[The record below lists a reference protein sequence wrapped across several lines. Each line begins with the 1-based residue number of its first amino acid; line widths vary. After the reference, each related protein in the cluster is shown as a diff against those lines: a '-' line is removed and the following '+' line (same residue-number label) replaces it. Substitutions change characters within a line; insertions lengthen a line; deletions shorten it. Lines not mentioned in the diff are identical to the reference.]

1 MLTAARRVLGLN
13 EGEWG
18 RAWPLFAYLFL
29 TTAGTVASKATR
41 DALFLDRYQAAAL
54 PYVDIAIAVL
64 VGVAVA
70 VYLRGLR
77 WLSMR
82 ALQTGTLL
90 VFAATSLGFWWLSVA
105 LADDGP
111 LFIAIYLWVGV
122 FGALAPT
129 QVWTLASV
137 VLTTREAKRAFGF
150 IGSGAILGWIVGGL
164 ATSVTARSLGTETLL
179 LWVAASLV
187 ASVGLVQLVWRRG
200 GIVLVDQQQTAAPP
214 GLRESLRHIAG
225 SPYLRAIAWVIGLAS
240 FATTIAGW
248 QFKAIAK
255 AEIPD
260 TDQLAAF
267 FGLFNMLAGGASLV
281 MQLVLT
287 GRVLRTAGVGVALFI
302 VPLAMAS
309 TSVAVLVLGSLA
321 AVSALKAS
329 DQVLRYSIDKS
340 TVELLY
346 LPLSAAETFRVKAF
360 IDTVVYRFG
369 DGLGGL
375 AVLAFAAGFGW
386 SPVQVGWVTLA
397 VVAAWLVAAA
407 TARRQ
412 YVSNLQESILQHRMD
427 AERASGALLD
437 RNAADAL
444 ARKLEGHPADI
455 LYALSLFEVA
465 RADRVHP
472 AIPGLLSHAA
482 PEVRVRAVAMLA
494 QANVRSVVPQVEA
507 LLRDPQLEVR
517 TEALLYLTHTTA
529 VDPLTVIE
537 RVGDFEG
544 FSIQAAMVAFL
555 ARPGRAQNVE
565 AAQLILQRMVADGG
579 DDGLRGRI
587 EAARVIGLSPDI
599 FERELRKLLE
609 DDAPEVAREAVRAA
623 GRLGK
628 RALVHRLVDRIAEPW
643 LTDDV
648 VTALGQLGDRVVGT
662 LRDYLVDRDTP
673 DAIRREL
680 PGALQAIGTPAA
692 QVVLVESLLDA
703 DTVVR
708 LRVVT
713 ALNKLLQQHP
723 DRTVDRGIV
732 ETALA
737 AEITGH
743 YRSYQVLGT
752 MGGSLDGA
760 EPVLQAL
767 RDSLSQESER
777 IFRLMKVLYPD
788 HDLHSAFV
796 GVQSTDRGVHDNAL
810 EFLENVLPPQV
821 RALVVPLFDREV
833 STAGRAGIAERLVGV
848 TVSSREEAV
857 EMLVLSRDR
866 WLQSCA
872 AYAIGELRLAR
883 FAEVVDGWA
892 GDADPLLR
900 ATAEAAREK
909 LKAHAAPASV
919 DVG

>member
-1 MLTAARRVLGLN
+1 MAVRRVLGLN
-13 EGEWG
+13 EGEWA
-18 RAWPLFAYLFL
+18 RAWPLFTYLFL

-41 DALFLDRYQAAAL
+41 DALFLDRYRAAEL

-90 VFAATSLGFWWLSVA
+90 FFAATSLGFWWLSVA

-137 VLTTREAKRAFGF
+137 VLTTREAKRSFGF

-164 ATSVTARSLGTETLL
+164 ATSVTAETLGTETLL

-187 ASVGLVQLVWRRG
+187 ASVGLVQLLWRRG
-200 GIVLVDQQQTAAPP
+200 GIAHVDQTASSPP
-214 GLRESLRHIAG
+214 GLRESLRHIAA

-309 TSVAVLVLGSLA
+309 TSLAVLVLGSLM

-375 AVLAFAAGFGW
+375 AVLVFAAGLGW

-412 YVSNLQESILQHRMD
+412 YVTNLQESILQHRMD
-427 AERASGALLD
+427 AERAHGALLD
-437 RNAADAL
+437 RSAADAL
-444 ARKLEGHPADI
+444 ARKLEGRPADI

-472 AIPGLLSHAA
+472 AIPGLLRHES

-494 QANVRSVVPQVEA
+494 QANVRSVVSQVEA
-507 LLRDPQLEVR
+507 LLHDPQLEVR

-529 VDPLTVIE
+529 VDPLTLIE

-565 AAQLILQRMVADGG
+565 AAQVILQRMLADGG
-579 DDGLRGRI
+579 DGGLRGRI
-587 EAARVIGLSPDI
+587 QAARVIGLSPDI

-609 DDAPEVAREAVRAA
+609 DDAPEVAREAIRAA

-628 RALVHRLVDRIAEPW
+628 RTLVHRLVDRIAEPW

-648 VTALGQLGDRVVGT
+648 VAALGQLGDRVVGT

-673 DAIRREL
+673 EVIRREL

-692 QVVLVESLLDA
+692 QAVLVESLLDA

-713 ALNKLLQQHP
+713 ALNKLLQLHP
-723 DRTVDRGIV
+723 DRPVDRGIV

-752 MGGSLDGA
+752 MGGALTGA

-767 RDSLSQESER
+767 HDSLAQESER
-777 IFRLMKVLYPD
+777 IFRLLKVLYPD

-796 GVQSTDRGVHDNAL
+796 GVQSEEPGAHDNAL

-833 STAGRAGIAERLVGV
+833 SVEERAGIAERLVGV
-848 TVSSREEAV
+848 AVGSREEAV
-857 EMLVLSRDR
+857 EVLALSRDP
-866 WLQSCA
+866 WLRSCA

-883 FAEVVDGWA
+883 FAETVDRWA
-892 GDADPLLR
+892 EDADPLLR
-900 ATAEAAREK
+900 ATAAAAREK
-909 LKAHAAPASV
+909 LKAHAAPSAV

>member
-1 MLTAARRVLGLN
+1 MLTAVRRVLGLN

-18 RAWPLFAYLFL
+18 RAWPLFTYLFL

-41 DALFLDRYQAAAL
+41 DALFLDRYRAAEL

-90 VFAATSLGFWWLSVA
+90 FFAATSLVFWWLSVA
-105 LADDGP
+105 MADEGP

-137 VLTTREAKRAFGF
+137 VLTTREAKRSFGF

-187 ASVGLVQLVWRRG
+187 ASVGLVQLLWRRG
-200 GIVLVDQQQTAAPP
+200 GITHVDQTSSPP

-225 SPYLRAIAWVIGLAS
+225 SPYLRSIAWVIGLAS

-302 VPLAMAS
+302 GPLAMAS
-309 TSVAVLVLGSLA
+309 TSLAGLGLGSLA

-329 DQVLRYSIDKS
+329 DQVLSYSIDKS

-369 DGLGGL
+369 DGLGGV
-375 AVLAFAAGFGW
+375 AVLVFAAGLGW

-412 YVSNLQESILQHRMD
+412 YVTNLQESILQHRMD
-427 AERASGALLD
+427 AERAHGALLD

-444 ARKLEGHPADI
+444 ARKLEGRPADI

-472 AIPGLLSHAA
+472 AIPGLLRHESA
-482 PEVRVRAVAMLA
+482 EVRVRAVAMLA

-529 VDPLTVIE
+529 VDPLTIIE

-555 ARPGRAQNVE
+555 ARPGRAQNVD

-579 DDGLRGRI
+579 DDGLRGRVQ
-587 EAARVIGLSPDI
+587 AARVIGLSPDI

-609 DDAPEVAREAVRAA
+609 DDAPEVAREAVRSA

-628 RALVHRLVDRIAEPW
+628 RALVHRLVDRVAEPW

-648 VTALGQLGDRVVGT
+648 VMALGQLGDRIVGT
-662 LRDYLVDRDTP
+662 LRDYLVDRDTL
-673 DAIRREL
+673 DAVRREL

-692 QVVLVESLLDA
+692 QAVLVESLLDA

-713 ALNKLLQQHP
+713 ALNKLLQLHP
-723 DRTVDRGIV
+723 DRRVDRGIV

-752 MGGSLDGA
+752 MGGSLAGA

-796 GVQSTDRGVHDNAL
+796 GVQSADPAVHDNAL

-833 STAGRAGIAERLVGV
+833 STEERARIAERLVGV
-848 TVSSREEAV
+848 GVGSREEAV
-857 EMLVLSRDR
+857 EVLALSRDP

-872 AYAIGELRLAR
+872 AYAIGELRLAH
-883 FAEVVDGWA
+883 FAEAVDRWA
-892 GDADPLLR
+892 EAADPLLR
-900 ATAEAAREK
+900 ATAVAAREK